1 MIAGSPAGQYTFAE
15 SQGGQTRDLLRFST
29 AGSVDDGKSTLIGRL
44 LYDSRAVYEDQVA
57 AVSNRT
63 VNGVSGAVDF
73 ALLTDGLRAERE
85 QGITIDVAYR
95 YFSTPKRK
103 FIIADTPGHEQYS
116 RNMATGAST
125 ANLAI
130 ILIDARKGILSQSRR
145 HAFIASLL
153 GVRHLVVAVN
163 KMDLVDFRERVF
175 NKIRD
180 DFTAFAPELDV
191 PNVHFIPVSALQ
203 GDNVVEKSERMPWF
217 EGQSLLRYLE
227 DVHIANDRNLRE
239 MRFPVQMVV
248 RPNLDFRGFAGQ
260 VVSGVIRPGDKVMV
274 LPSGRAS
281 TVKSIVTRDG
291 NLPRA
296 FAPMSVTICLN
307 DEIDISRGDMMV
319 HPGHEPHVTCL
330 LDARLVWMSA
340 APLKTGRPYLIKHLT
355 HSVKAIF
362 RSIRFKIDVNTLERH
377 QVNELGL
384 NDIGSAIVETT
395 SPVFVD
401 PYRRNRATGSFIVI
415 DLLSNETVAAG
426 MITGREVRD
435 RATPSTP
442 RAEGDPVSPIDHR
455 ERYGHGPAA
464 ILLGDAA
471 GAEMLEHKLF
481 EAGCRV
487 ARLDAARL
495 GDHFAAVVTAML
507 EAGLLVVCYTPPG
520 YAVGLEHLQASG
532 ELIVLEERQSGA
544 DAVSHA
550 SRALVSRGVVGRDV
564 L

>member
-1 MIAGSPAGQYTFAE
+1 
-15 SQGGQTRDLLRFST
+15 
-29 AGSVDDGKSTLIGRL
+29 
-44 LYDSRAVYEDQVA
+44 VYEDQVA
-57 AVSNRT
+57 AVSNLT
-63 VNGVSGAVDF
+63 VNGVAGAVDF

-103 FIIADTPGHEQYS
+103 FIIADTPGHEQYT

-125 ANLAI
+125 VNLAI
-130 ILIDARKGILSQSRR
+130 ILVDARKGVLSQSRR

-163 KMDLVDFRERVF
+163 KMDLVNFSEPVF

-180 DFTAFAPELDV
+180 DFTAFAPELDISD
-191 PNVHFIPVSALQ
+191 VHFVPVSALE

-239 MRFPVQMVV
+239 MRFPVQYVL
-248 RPNLDFRGFAGQ
+248 RPNLDFRGYAGQ

-274 LPSGRAS
+274 LPSGRTT

-291 NLPRA
+291 ELPRA

-307 DEIDISRGDMMV
+307 DELDISRGDMLV
-319 HPGHEPHVTCL
+319 HPGSTPRVARL
-330 LDARLVWMSA
+330 LDARIVWMSA
-340 APLKTGRPYLIKHLT
+340 SPLKTGRPYLIKHLT

-362 RSIRFKIDVNTLERH
+362 RSIRFRIDVNTLERQ
-377 QVNELGL
+377 QVKELGL
-384 NDIGSAIVETT
+384 NDIGSVIVETT

-415 DLLSNETVAAG
+415 DLISNETVAAG
-426 MITGREVRD
+426 MITGRDVRE
-435 RATPSTP
+435 
-442 RAEGDPVSPIDHR
+442 EGLLAVRVEGEPVSPIER
-455 ERYGHGPAA
+455 KERYGHGAA
-464 ILLGDAA
+464 VVLLHDAHAAQIL
-471 GAEMLEHKLF
+471 EQKLF

-487 ARLDAARL
+487 ARVDAERYGEQLAT
-495 GDHFAAVVTAML
+495 AVRALL
-507 EAGLLVVCYTPPG
+507 EAGLLVICQTKPG
-520 YAVGLEHLQASG
+520 FNAQMEHLRASG
-532 ELIVLEERQSGA
+532 DVIHLDDEG
-544 DAVSHA
+544 DAVAHA
-550 SRALVSRGVVGRDV
+550 SRTLVGRGILGRDV